1 MTARRVTADAGPT
14 GRVPPFRFSARS
26 RVDVADTDLGEVVY
40 YGRYPVHIDRAVL
53 AHRRHLGIP
62 ALGPDGHLFVVR
74 SLAVDYLTS
83 ARFDDEIEVLLRV
96 AELGRTSHT
105 LALRMERL
113 GPEPAHVA
121 DARMVIVGLS
131 AYGGRPS
138 RMPVSMR
145 DAILAFEGIGEAP
158 A

>member
-1 MTARRVTADAGPT
+1 VTRREVTADAGPT
-14 GRVPPFRFSARS
+14 DRVPPYRFSARS

-62 ALGPDGHLFVVR
+62 VLGPEGHLFVVR
-74 SLAVDYLTS
+74 SLEIDYLTS
-83 ARFDDEIEVLLRV
+83 ARFDDEVEVLVRV
-96 AELGRTSHT
+96 SGLGRTSHT
-105 LALRMERL
+105 LDLRMERL
-113 GPEPAHVA
+113 GPDPAHVG
-121 DARMVIVGLS
+121 DARLVIVGLS

-138 RMPVSMR
+138 RMPATMR
-145 DAILAFEGIGEAP
+145 DAILAFEDLGPGA